1 VTKSKDNKRRKA
13 ELLGMPVGT
22 AERQLRKAVIHELA
36 KQCGR
41 NICRWCRLEIE
52 EPNEL
57 AITHVEDWEE
67 SPDLYFDLGN
77 VALSHASCA
86 ADRGGRRQGEMSE
99 MKIEVSVEDAQ
110 NNRLPGTR
118 HNGELYVAGNQGKPY
133 QVRVRNR
140 TGKRI
145 LVVTTVDGRNV
156 QTGEPGSY
164 EGGGHVLEP
173 HQSWV
178 YKGWRTSDDA
188 IAAFRFGSKRDSYS
202 SQLGSGENVGVIGV
216 AVFEEKMPDPKIITV
231 RETRYVPLPYIVE
244 RPAPWYP
251 PTWTAPRDWIVV
263 ESHNPQTSQ
272 VTWTSGDALA
282 HTSGGTTLTVS
293 SAGLSSSSSS
303 TFSTSV
309 QVEPSSARGNQRG
322 SGKSPARQELGTE
335 FGEQLHSSVQH
346 TSFNRATEEPCE
358 VHAIRY
364 DSADALRRQ
373 GIRVDRPSQ
382 RHQQGPSPFPEN
394 QDGYCKPPPRHAH
407 KR

>member
-1 VTKSKDNKRRKA
+1 MTKSKDHKRRKA

-22 AERQLRKAVIHELA
+22 AERQLRKAIIHELA
-36 KQCGR
+36 RQCGR

-52 EPNEL
+52 EPDEL

-86 ADRGGRRQGEMSE
+86 ADRGGRRQGEVSE

-110 NNRLPGTR
+110 NNRLPGAR
-118 HNGELYVAGNQGKPY
+118 HEGDLYVAGNQGKPY

-140 TGKRI
+140 TGKRV

-156 QTGEPGSY
+156 QTGDPGDY
-164 EGGGHVLEP
+164 EGAGHVLEP

-178 YKGWRTSDDA
+178 YKGWRTSDDKV
-188 IAAFRFGSKRDSYS
+188 AAFKFGSKNDSYS
-202 SQLGSGENVGVIGV
+202 SQLGSKENVGVIGV
-216 AVFEEKMPDPKIITV
+216 AVFEEKEPDPKIITV
-231 RETRYVPLPYIVE
+231 TETRFVPLPYIVE
-244 RPAPWYP
+244 RPAPWWP
-251 PTWTAPRDWIVV
+251 NTHI
-263 ESHNPQTSQ
+263 
-272 VTWTSGDALA
+272 TWTSDTFRLGDALRQGN
-282 HTSGGTTLTVS
+282 TTGSGIDMVNCSTTVS
-293 SAGLSSSSSS
+293 SAELSASS
-303 TFSTSV
+303 TVIGSVSIEPVSRGRSSTKGKRKRKG
-309 QVEPSSARGNQRG
+309 QV
-322 SGKSPARQELGTE
+322 RQELGTE
-335 FGEQLHSSVQH
+335 FGEQLSSSVQR
-346 TSFNRATEEPCE
+346 TSFNRATDEPCE

-364 DSADALRRQ
+364 DSVDALRRR

-382 RHQQGPSPFPEN
+382 RPQQRPSPFPES